1 LMQANTDGMPGVG
14 GRGVVTA
21 PGAEALAWRPH
32 GHGTGGGHTVS
43 GGEKHQR
50 TIVGKQR
57 TSGGLFGLG
66 VSQ

>member
-32 GHGTGGGHTVS
+32 GHGTGGG
-43 GGEKHQR
+43 GIRYPEERNIREQ
-50 TIVGKQR
+50 
-57 TSGGLFGLG
+57 L
-66 VSQ
+66 